1 MSSYRSSL
9 LKVAV
14 ATVLFG
20 SAPAAIRAVELD
32 SYALGIWRL
41 SLSAIGMTLL
51 LAMQRKRRFSEFAA
65 EVRRHWKLLLAVGVC
80 FGLHW
85 LTYFLSI
92 KWASASIGAISFSTS
107 GVQLPLLGWLFG
119 FGRPRAAAMLGVL
132 LAMAGSWLCVPLE
145 GGSDGQLWGLLIGI
159 LSGTFYAALPML
171 HQRHA
176 HLDNELRTWGMFV
189 FALPVFLVMAPA
201 ATWTMTARD
210 AWLVFHLGVVVTLV
224 GHYMWV
230 QVSTELPL
238 QLTSVLG
245 YLQLPAALVIN
256 YFIGEEM
263 TLAMAVGGAC
273 IVAGNL
279 LALRGPLQSAAVREA
294 DTPAERAALIEE
306 LPGDAAL
313 PLAIELEAGD
323 AGSALER
330 SKEPPA

>member
-1 MSSYRSSL
+1 MSSYRTSL

-20 SAPAAIRAVELD
+20 SAPAAIRAVDID

-51 LAMQRKRRFSEFAA
+51 LAAQRRRPLADFAA
-65 EVRRHWKLLLAVGVC
+65 EVRRHWKLLLAVGVF

-92 KWASASIGAISFSTS
+92 KWASASIGAISFSTT

-119 FGRPRAAAMLGVL
+119 FGRPRTTAMVGVV

-145 GGSDGQLWGLLIGI
+145 ESGDWMLAGLLIGI

-245 YLQLPAALVIN
+245 YLQLPAALIIN

-263 TLAMAVGGAC
+263 TLAMAAGGAC

-279 LALRGPLQSAAVREA
+279 LALQAPLRSAAVREA

-313 PLAIELEAGD
+313 PLAVELEGGD
-323 AGSALER
+323 ARNVRER
-330 SKEPPA
+330 N

>member
-1 MSSYRSSL
+1 MTNYRSSL
-9 LKVAV
+9 LKVAI

-20 SAPAAIRAVELD
+20 SAPAAIRVIGLD
-32 SYALGIWRL
+32 TYALGIWRL
-41 SLSAIGMTLL
+41 SLSAIGMTVL
-51 LAMQRKRRFSEFAA
+51 LAMKRGTYVGSLVG
-65 EVRRHWKLLLAVGVC
+65 EVRAHWRLLVAVGVC

-85 LTYFLSI
+85 LTYFQSI
-92 KWASASIGAISFSTS
+92 KLASASIGAIGFSTC
-107 GVQLPLLGWLFG
+107 GVQLPLLGWAFG
-119 FGRPRAAAMLGVL
+119 FGRPTLAAMAGVG
-132 LAMAGSWLCVPLE
+132 LAMAGSWLCVPAEAEVSGALA
-145 GGSDGQLWGLLIGI
+145 GLLIGI

-210 AWLVFHLGVVVTLV
+210 AWLVFHLGVVVTLL
-224 GHYMWV
+224 GHYLWV

-245 YLQLPAALVIN
+245 YLQLPASLLLN
-256 YFIGEEM
+256 YLLIDEEL
-263 TLAMAVGGAC
+263 TQAMIAGGAC

-279 LALRGPLQSAAVREA
+279 LALSTPLQSAAVRAA
-294 DTPAERAALIEE
+294 DTPEERAALAEE

-313 PLAIELEAGD
+313 PLAVELERR
-323 AGSALER
+323 E
-330 SKEPPA
+330 

>member
-1 MSSYRSSL
+1 MT
-9 LKVAV
+9 V

-20 SAPAAIRAVELD
+20 SAPAAIRAIGVD
-32 SYALGIWRL
+32 SIALGVWRL
-41 SLSAIGMTLL
+41 GLSAIGM
-51 LAMQRKRRFSEFAA
+51 SII
-65 EVRRHWKLLLAVGVC
+65 LAVGRRASFSELRSEVARHWRLLAAVGLF

-85 LTYFLSI
+85 LTYFQSI
-92 KWASASIGAISFSTS
+92 KMASASIGAIGFSTC

-119 FGRPRAAAMLGVL
+119 FGRPRALAMVGVA
-132 LAMAGSWLCVPLE
+132 LAMAGSWLCVPME
-145 GGSDGQLWGLLIGI
+145 DGADGQLLGLLVGI

-201 ATWTMTARD
+201 AEWSMTARD
-210 AWLVFHLGVVVTLV
+210 AWLVFHLGVVVTLL
-224 GHYMWV
+224 GHYLWV

-245 YLQLPAALVIN
+245 YLQLPAALVVN

-263 TLAMAVGGAC
+263 TFAMAAGGAC

-279 LALRGPLQSAAVREA
+279 LALSGPLQSTKVDEA
-294 DTPAERAALIEE
+294 NTPEERAILADE

-313 PLAIELEAGD
+313 PLNVELESRDHA
-323 AGSALER
+323 
-330 SKEPPA
+330 